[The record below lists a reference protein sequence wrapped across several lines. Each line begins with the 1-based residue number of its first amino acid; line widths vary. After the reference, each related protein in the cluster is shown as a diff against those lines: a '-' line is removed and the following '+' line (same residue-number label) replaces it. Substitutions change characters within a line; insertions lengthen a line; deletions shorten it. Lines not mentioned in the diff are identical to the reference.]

1 MRILVQRALEASV
14 SVDHEVV
21 GAIAKGLLL
30 LVGFTQGDG
39 EDDLGR
45 MAKKVAHLRI
55 FPDADGKMNKN
66 VTEAGGA
73 ILSVSQF
80 TLYGDA
86 TEGNRPSFTSALPG
100 PRAEPL
106 WDRFNQ
112 ILAEAYGLRVETGR
126 FGAEMAVRFTND
138 GPVTLLL
145 ETRPKP

>member
-1 MRILVQRALEASV
+1 MRILVQRAFEASV
-14 SVDHEVV
+14 TVGNESV
-21 GAIAKGLLL
+21 GAIGKGLLL

-39 EDDLGR
+39 DDDLR
-45 MAKKVAHLRI
+45 KMVRKVANLRI
-55 FPDADGKMNKN
+55 FADENGKMNRN
-66 VTEAGGA
+66 VVEAGGQ

-100 PRAEPL
+100 PEAEPL
-106 WDRFNQ
+106 WNRFNRL
-112 ILAEAYGLRVETGR
+112 LAEAYGLRVETGR